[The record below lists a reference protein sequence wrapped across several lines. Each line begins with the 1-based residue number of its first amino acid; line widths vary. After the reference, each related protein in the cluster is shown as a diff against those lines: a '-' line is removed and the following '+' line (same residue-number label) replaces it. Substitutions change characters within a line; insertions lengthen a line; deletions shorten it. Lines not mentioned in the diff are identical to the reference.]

1 MIGKRTTL
9 ILVATP
15 LLLAAGVVRGPL
27 ALAQDGGETPRQF
40 IERREA
46 TLAPDD
52 IWGHLELADLAHG
65 AGLKEAAREHAEIV
79 IGLAPANEIAREI
92 LGHTRHKG
100 KWLTSK
106 EAKAAGLVEFHG
118 EWLTGKEHKLHVRR
132 REWEHCWEIKKRGIV
147 LKTNTSRRKLNKYV
161 RVFLQFKQSMESMFG
176 LRLDKKYKVNIYAAK
191 QDYHTIAR
199 GPRGSGGYYSPGS
212 RSFHF
217 FDDPDFYQARRIFF
231 HEGTHMFV
239 NLTNNNKA
247 FRYPH
252 WLNEGLAE
260 YCGGSRLD
268 YETGTYAFGHILND
282 RLAVIQRRVKAG
294 QHLPFEDFIKSESLR
309 GAYDQGWSLVLFLRK
324 RHGGTGGKRF
334 GVFLKRLREGKHKM
348 NPLKRGTETLEI
360 FKSLFLAK
368 GETLEGFEEEWVEFV
383 RNLRPE
389 PGAPDFRTMKS
400 MR

>member
-9 ILVATP
+9 ILVATT
-15 LLLAAGVVRGPL
+15 LLLVAGVVRGPS
-27 ALAQDGGETPRQF
+27 ALAQGGGETPRQF

-65 AGLKEAAREHAEIV
+65 VGFKEAAREHAEIV

-100 KWLTSK
+100 QWLTPE

-118 EWLTGKEHKLHVRR
+118 EWLTGREQKQHVRR
-132 REWEHCWEIKKRGIV
+132 RKWAHCWEIKKRGIV

-161 RVFLQFKQSMESMFG
+161 RVFLQFKQSIESMFG
-176 LRLDKKYKVNIYAAK
+176 LRLGKKYKVNIYATREE
-191 QDYHTIAR
+191 YHTIAG
-199 GPRGSGGYYSPGS
+199 GPRGSGGYYSPGN

-217 FDDPDFYQARRIFF
+217 FDDQDFYQARRIFF

-247 FRYPH
+247 FRYPN
-252 WLNEGLAE
+252 WLNDGLAE

-268 YETGTYAFGHILND
+268 YETGAYTFGHILND
-282 RLAVIQRRVKAG
+282 RLAVIQRRVNVG
-294 QHLPFEDFIKSESLR
+294 QHLPLEEFIQSEALR

-324 RHGGTGGKRF
+324 RHGGTGAKRF
-334 GVFLKRLREGKHKM
+334 GVFLKRLREGKQKM
-348 NPLKRGTETLEI
+348 NRLKRGTETLEI
-360 FKSLFLAK
+360 FKRLFLAK
-368 GETLEGFEEEWVEFV
+368 GETLEGFEKEWAEFV
-383 RNLRPE
+383 KNLRPE

>member
-1 MIGKRTTL
+1 MTGRRTTP
-9 ILVATP
+9 ILLATP
-15 LLLAAGVVRGPL
+15 LLLAAGVLRGPF

-46 TLAPDD
+46 ELAPDD

-65 AGLKEAAREHAEIV
+65 VGLKEAARKHAEIV
-79 IGLAPANEIAREI
+79 ISLAGANEIAREI

-100 KWLTSK
+100 KWLTPG
-106 EAKAAGLVEFHG
+106 EAKAAGLLEFHG
-118 EWLTGKEHKLHVRR
+118 EWLTKKEHKQHVRR
-132 REWEHCWEIKKRGIV
+132 RDWEQCWEINKRGIS
-147 LKTNTSRRKLNKYV
+147 LKTNTSRRKLNKYF
-161 RVFLQFKQSMESMFG
+161 RVFSQFKHDMESMFG
-176 LRLDKKYKVNIYAAK
+176 LRLDKKYKVNVYASK
-191 QDYHTIAR
+191 DEYHTTGR
-199 GPRGSGGYYSPGS
+199 GPRGSGGYYRPGN

-268 YETGTYAFGHILND
+268 YETGKYTFGHILND
-282 RLAVIQRRVKAG
+282 RLAVIQRRVNA
-294 QHLPFEDFIKSESLR
+294 HRYEPLEEFIQSESLR

-324 RHGGTGGKRF
+324 RDGGKSAKRF
-334 GVFLKRLREGKHKM
+334 GVFLKRLREGKQKM
-348 NPLKRGTETLEI
+348 NIRKRGIEALGI
-360 FKSLFLAK
+360 FESLFLAK
-368 GETLEGFEEEWVEFV
+368 GETLEGFEADWVEFV
-383 RNLRPE
+383 KNLRPE
-389 PGAPDFRTMKS
+389 PGAPDFRTMRS